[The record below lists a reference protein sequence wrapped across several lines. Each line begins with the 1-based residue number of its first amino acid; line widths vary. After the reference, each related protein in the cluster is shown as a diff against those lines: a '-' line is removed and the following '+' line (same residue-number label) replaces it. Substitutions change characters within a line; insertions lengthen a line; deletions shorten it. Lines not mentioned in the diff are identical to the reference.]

1 MGQKMFKTPLMIL
14 FSLCLWLG
22 YSAPAFA
29 GRDYSDSA
37 RLLFFYVENSAGAQ
51 VLVRAVPVSE
61 LDEKLSHQ
69 NGAENFHFSYI
80 DRLPTVCYNEGVGF
94 TLPELVQYINSTA
107 TAPNLKDLKL
117 AFAQGAS
124 VGLIP
129 TDTNNVYGRWNYE
142 TLYGVKRYYYPRLFD
157 YAPVIAAFATNYGAR
172 DDAYDGQ
179 AAKYFTEQKNGA
191 FEQAEPA
198 TPVLLT
204 RSASGR
210 ISAIADQVA
219 ANGGQPTGSLKGQLT
234 SKSALHFMLPP
245 SEAEMRSG
253 VATASDDAKW
263 VYGIELTMAQA
274 PVIQAAAVETPQV
287 EVTELQNGRIQ
298 VVFTC
303 ATPDAAIYHNLLP
316 ADGGGYRYRNDFTV
330 YDPKGDPNTSAQY
343 LYTEPIILDAKDE
356 LGVTF
361 YFRAVKEGCSDSG
374 IQSYR
379 YTPGGSD
386 PKLSFGLTPKNT
398 GGDLTLTAALKADQA
413 AYTLYG
419 VEYALEFDPA
429 VFGDI
434 AVKDLAPGWRYA
446 LAPVNGKTRL
456 TFVFLDAGG
465 AKADGSQDFAQISA
479 RMRNASSGLVQ
490 VVKAAATNKEKKAL
504 AEVTAPDL
512 TL

>member
-1 MGQKMFKTPLMIL
+1 MGQNVFKTPLIFL
-14 FSLCLWLG
+14 ISLCLWLG
-22 YSAPAFA
+22 FSAPAFA

-37 RLLFFYVENSAGAQ
+37 RLLFFYVENSAGAK
-51 VLVRAVPVSE
+51 VLVRTVPVSE

-94 TLPELVQYINSTA
+94 TLPELVKYINDTA
-107 TAPNLKDLKL
+107 AAPNLKDLKL

-129 TDTNNVYGRWNYE
+129 TDTNNVYGRWDYE
-142 TLYGVKRYYYPRLFD
+142 TLYGVKRYYYPKLFD
-157 YAPVIAAFATNYGAR
+157 YAPVIASFATNYGAR
-172 DDAYDGQ
+172 DDAYDGK
-179 AAKYFTEQKNGA
+179 APKYFTERKNGA
-191 FEQAEPA
+191 FEKAEAA

-210 ISAIADQVA
+210 IAAIADQVA
-219 ANGGQPTGSLKGQLT
+219 ANGGEPTGSLKGQLT

-287 EVTELQNGRIQ
+287 KVTEIQEGRIQ
-298 VVFTC
+298 VEFTC

-316 ADGGGYRYRNDFTV
+316 VGGGYRYRNDFTV

-356 LGVTF
+356 LGMTF
-361 YFRAVKEGCSDSG
+361 YFRAVKEGCSDGG

-386 PKLSFGLTPKNT
+386 PKLSFGLTPENS
-398 GGDLTLTAALKADQA
+398 GGDLTLTASLKADQA

-419 VEYALEFDPA
+419 AEYALEFDPA
-429 VFGDI
+429 AFSDI
-434 AVKDLAPGWRYA
+434 TVKHLAPGWRYA

-465 AKADGSQDFAQISA
+465 VGAGGSLDFAQISA
-479 RMRNASSGLVQ
+479 RLRNAAPGPVQ
-490 VVKAAATNKEKKAL
+490 VVRAAATNKEKKAL
-504 AEVTAPDL
+504 AGVTAPDL
-512 TL
+512 AL